1 MGNYSNCDYNN
12 HKFARDDP
20 NSNFYRSM
28 LVRADGSGLNFNG
41 SNFKEADLRICEM
54 QKARMQNC
62 DFSDATLGSGDFRR
76 ASLQASNFYNTDL
89 SRARLR
95 GANLTG
101 ACFDGAKLSGT
112 DFREA
117 DLTSAEFRGVDLSVS
132 KGLTQEQLDSA
143 KGDSSVILPEGLT
156 RPAHWQD
163 LAPPDDE
170 S

>member
-1 MGNYSNCDYNN
+1 MGNYEGHDWSNWR
-12 HKFARDDP
+12 FERDIP
-20 NSNFYRSM
+20 LSNFSKCSFKG
-28 LVRADGSGLNFNG
+28 AIGSGKIFNS
-41 SNFKEADLRICEM
+41 SNFTKADLTRCSMVTTKME
-54 QKARMQNC
+54 NC
-62 DFSDATLGSGDFRR
+62 DFINAKLVKGDFRL
-76 ASLQASNFYNTDL
+76 ASLYRSRFENADVSQAL
-89 SRARLR
+89 LCE
-95 GANLTG
+95 ANLTE
-101 ACFDGAKLSGT
+101 ASFDRANLSGT
-112 DFREA
+112 DFRRA